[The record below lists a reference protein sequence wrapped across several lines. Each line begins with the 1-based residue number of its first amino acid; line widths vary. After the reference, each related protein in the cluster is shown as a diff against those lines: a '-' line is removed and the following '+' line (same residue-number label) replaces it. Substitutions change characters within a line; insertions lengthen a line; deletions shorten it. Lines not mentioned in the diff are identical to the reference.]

1 MLKKEVL
8 AYLEK
13 NNFVPSKKMGQ
24 NFLINDAIKK
34 NIVNCSNINPNDC
47 VLEIGPGLGA
57 ITQYIHGI
65 TERFIAVELDKRLV
79 GHLSINYPK
88 IHLINDDILKFDLD
102 QLFNK
107 EKWDSVKVIA
117 NLPYSIS
124 SKIILKLLLCEKI
137 DEINILVQREMGER
151 VMAKPNTHEYNA
163 FSVLLQKFASISVQF
178 KVGSLEFIPAPQVES
193 IFISIKK
200 YRDVDVDFYKYDKFL
215 RKCFCARRKKLVNNL
230 ANYYVKDRIIMILEK
245 LDVNL
250 NTRAEQLDNSQF
262 TEIYKILGD

>member
-1 MLKKEVL
+1 M
-8 AYLEK
+8 
-13 NNFVPSKKMGQ
+13 
-24 NFLINDAIKK
+24 
-34 NIVNCSNINPNDC
+34 
-47 VLEIGPGLGA
+47 GA

-79 GHLSINYPK
+79 EHISINYPK